1 VREYLST
8 GVEMVWIVDPYFETI
23 QVHRRAA
30 APVTY
35 NREYRVDGGDVL
47 PGFDFAVVDVFHRPA
62 DVSYQ

>member
-1 VREYLST
+1 MREYLIT

-35 NREYRVDGGDVL
+35 NREHRVNGGDVL
-47 PGFDFAVVDVFHRPA
+47 PGLDFAVADVFHRPA
-62 DVSYQ
+62 NVSRQ